1 MKKFGK
7 PVVFIVIALIF
18 ALTYLSFFGLS
29 NTYGDIKTTYF
40 KGADEIR
47 WGIDIRGGVEV
58 TFTPPE
64 DVDATKE
71 QIAAAE
77 AVVKLRLLN
86 LNITDSEVYTDYN
99 KGRIIVRFPW
109 KEDET
114 EFDPSAAI
122 DELGATAMLTFR
134 EGNTADGETVI
145 TGSDVVSASPVVI
158 ENSQTK
164 KSEYAVSLELSK
176 EGGAK
181 FAEATGRLLKK
192 DISIWMDDTIIS
204 TATVNE
210 KIDDGKAI
218 ITGTFD
224 IDAVQDLANKIN
236 AGALPFALVTNDY
249 STISPTLGT
258 GARDAMLVAGI
269 IAFAL
274 VCVYMILLYRIPGL
288 FACIGLLGQVA
299 GAIAAVSGFF
309 PGIPS
314 FTLTLPGIAGII
326 LSIGMGVDCNIIVS
340 ERIKEELNLGKSL
353 ESSIKTAYNKA
364 LTAVFDGNVT
374 VIIVAIILMGS
385 FGNPGSLFAKILSP
399 LYFMFSPT
407 TSGTIYSFG
416 YTLLMGVIFNFI
428 MSVGLTQLMLK
439 GSAKFKCLRKA
450 WLFGGKKNV

>member
-1 MKKFGK
+1 MKKIGK
-7 PVVFIVIALIF
+7 PVALLVIALIF
-18 ALTYLSFFGLS
+18 VLTYLSFFGIS
-29 NTYGDIKTTYF
+29 NTYGDIKTTYV

-58 TFTPPE
+58 TFTPPA

-86 LNITDSEVYTDYN
+86 QNITDSEVYTDYN

-122 DELGATAMLTFR
+122 DELGATALLTFR
-134 EGNTADGETVI
+134 EGTEADGTLVI
-145 TGSDVVSASPVVI
+145 TGSDVVSATPVVT
-158 ENSQTK
+158 EDNR
-164 KSEYAVSLELSK
+164 YAVSLELSK
-176 EGGAK
+176 EGGEK
-181 FAEATGRLLKK
+181 FAEATGRLVNEV
-192 DISIWMDDTIIS
+192 ISIWMDETMIS
-204 TATVNE
+204 SATVE
-210 KIDDGKAI
+210 TKIEDGKAI
-218 ITGTFD
+218 ISGNFD
-224 IDAVQDLANKIN
+224 LESVQDLANKIN
-236 AGALPFALVTNDY
+236 AGALPFALTTTDY

-269 IAFAL
+269 VAFVL
-274 VCVYMILLYRIPGL
+274 ICIYMIVLYRVPGF
-288 FACIGLLGQVA
+288 FACIGLIGQVA

-309 PGIPS
+309 PSVPS
-314 FTLTLPGIAGII
+314 FTLTLPGIAGIV

-340 ERIKEELNLGKSL
+340 ERIKEELKLGKSL

-364 LTAVFDGNVT
+364 LTAVFDGNIT
-374 VIIVAIILMGS
+374 IIIVAIILMGS

-439 GSAKFKCLRKA
+439 GAVKFKFLHKA
-450 WLFGGKKNV
+450 WLFGGKKDV

>member
-1 MKKFGK
+1 MKKNGK
-7 PVVFIVIALIF
+7 LISLLVVALVF
-18 ALTYLSFFGLS
+18 VLTYLAFFGIS
-29 NTYGDIKTTYF
+29 NNYGDITTTYV

-64 DVDATKE
+64 DVDATRE

-77 AVVKLRLLN
+77 AVIKLRLLN
-86 LNITDSEVYTDYN
+86 QNITDSEVYTDYN

-114 EFDPSAAI
+114 KFDPSAAI
-122 DELGATAMLTFR
+122 DELGATALLTFR
-134 EGNTADGETVI
+134 EGTEKDGALVI
-145 TGSDVVSASPVVI
+145 NGSDVVSATPVVT
-158 ENSQTK
+158 EDNK
-164 KSEYAVSLELSK
+164 YAVSLELSA
-176 EGGAK
+176 EGGTK
-181 FAEATGRLLKK
+181 FAEATGRLVNEV
-192 DISIWMDDTIIS
+192 ISIWMDETLIS
-204 TATVNE
+204 SATVE
-210 KIDDGKAI
+210 TKIEDGKAMI
-218 ITGTFD
+218 SGNFD
-224 IDAVQDLANKIN
+224 LESVQDLANKIN
-236 AGALPFALVTNDY
+236 AGALPFALTTTDY
-249 STISPTLGT
+249 STISPTLGM

-274 VCVYMILLYRIPGL
+274 VCVYMIVLYRVPGF

-299 GAIAAVSGFF
+299 GAIVAVSGFF
-309 PGIPS
+309 PSIPS

-353 ESSIKTAYNKA
+353 ESSVKTAYNKA
-364 LTAVFDGNVT
+364 LVAVFDGNIT

-399 LYFMFSPT
+399 LYLMFSPT

-428 MSVGLTQLMLK
+428 MSVGLTQIMLK
-439 GSAKFKCLRKA
+439 GAVKFKFLRKA
-450 WLFGGKKNV
+450 WLFGGKKDV

>member
-1 MKKFGK
+1 MKKIGK
-7 PVVFIVIALIF
+7 PVVFVVIALIF
-18 ALTYLSFFGLS
+18 ALTYLSFFGIS
-29 NTYGDIKTTYF
+29 NTYGDIKTTYV

-64 DVDATKE
+64 DIEATEE

-86 LNITDSEVYTDYN
+86 QNITDSEVYTDYN

-122 DELGATAMLTFR
+122 DELGATALLTFR
-134 EGNTADGETVI
+134 EGTEEDGAEVI
-145 TGSDVVSASPVVI
+145 TGKDVVSATPIVI
-158 ENSQTK
+158 QDPTTQQTQ
-164 KSEYAVSLELSK
+164 YAVSLELSK
-176 EGGAK
+176 DGGTK
-181 FAEATGRLLKK
+181 FADATGRNVGKT
-192 DISIWMDDTIIS
+192 ISIWMDNTVIS
-204 TATVNE
+204 SATVEE
-210 KIDDGKAI
+210 KITEGKATI
-218 ITGTFD
+218 SGNFTVEE
-224 IDAVQDLANKIN
+224 VQDLANKIN
-236 AGALPFALVTNDY
+236 AGALPFALTTTDY
-249 STISPTLGT
+249 STISPTLGS

-274 VCVYMILLYRIPGL
+274 ICVYMIVLYRVPGF

-326 LSIGMGVDCNIIVS
+326 LSIGMGVDCNIIVA
-340 ERIKEELNLGKSL
+340 ERIKEELRIGKSL

-364 LTAVFDGNVT
+364 LTAVFDGNIT
-374 VIIVAIILMGS
+374 IIIVAIILMGS

-428 MSVGLTQLMLK
+428 MSVGLTQLMVK
-439 GSAKFKCLRKA
+439 GAAKFTFLRKA
-450 WLFGGKKNV
+450 WLFGGKKDV

>member
-1 MKKFGK
+1 MKKNGK
-7 PVVFIVIALIF
+7 LISLLVVALVF
-18 ALTYLSFFGLS
+18 VLTYLAFFGIS
-29 NTYGDIKTTYF
+29 NNYGDITTTYV

-64 DVDATKE
+64 DVDATRE

-77 AVVKLRLLN
+77 AVIKLRLLN
-86 LNITDSEVYTDYN
+86 QNITDSEVYTDYN

-114 EFDPSAAI
+114 KFDPSAAI
-122 DELGATAMLTFR
+122 DELGATALLTFR
-134 EGNTADGETVI
+134 EGTEKDGALVI
-145 TGSDVVSASPVVI
+145 NGSDVVSATPVVT
-158 ENSQTK
+158 EDNK
-164 KSEYAVSLELSK
+164 YAVSLELSA
-176 EGGAK
+176 EGGTK
-181 FAEATGRLLKK
+181 FAEATGRLVNEV
-192 DISIWMDDTIIS
+192 ISIWMDETLIS
-204 TATVNE
+204 SATVE
-210 KIDDGKAI
+210 TKIEDGKAMI
-218 ITGTFD
+218 SGNFD
-224 IDAVQDLANKIN
+224 LESVQDLANKIN
-236 AGALPFALVTNDY
+236 AGALPFALTTTDY
-249 STISPTLGT
+249 STISPTLGM

-274 VCVYMILLYRIPGL
+274 VCVYMIVLYRVPGF

-309 PGIPS
+309 PSIPS

-353 ESSIKTAYNKA
+353 ESSVKTAYNKA
-364 LTAVFDGNVT
+364 LVAVFDGNIT

-399 LYFMFSPT
+399 LYLMFSPT

-428 MSVGLTQLMLK
+428 MSVGLTQIMLK
-439 GSAKFKCLRKA
+439 GAVKFKFLRKA
-450 WLFGGKKNV
+450 WLFGGKKDV

>member
-1 MKKFGK
+1 MKKNGK
-7 PVVFIVIALIF
+7 LISLLVVALVF
-18 ALTYLSFFGLS
+18 VLTYLAFFGIS
-29 NTYGDIKTTYF
+29 NNYGDITTTYV

-58 TFTPPE
+58 TFTPPQE
-64 DVDATKE
+64 VDATRE

-77 AVVKLRLLN
+77 AVIKLRLLN
-86 LNITDSEVYTDYN
+86 QNITDSEVYTDYN

-122 DELGATAMLTFR
+122 AELGATALLTFR
-134 EGNTADGETVI
+134 EGTEKDGALVI
-145 TGSDVVSASPVVI
+145 NGSDVVSATPVVT
-158 ENSQTK
+158 EDNK
-164 KSEYAVSLELSK
+164 YAVSLELSA
-176 EGGAK
+176 EGGTK
-181 FAEATGRLLKK
+181 FAEATGRLVNEV
-192 DISIWMDDTIIS
+192 ISIWMDETLIS
-204 TATVNE
+204 SATVE
-210 KIDDGKAI
+210 TKIEDGKAMI
-218 ITGTFD
+218 SGNFD
-224 IDAVQDLANKIN
+224 LESVQDLANKIN
-236 AGALPFALVTNDY
+236 AGALPFALTTTDY
-249 STISPTLGT
+249 STISPTLGM

-269 IAFAL
+269 IAFAI
-274 VCVYMILLYRIPGL
+274 VCVYMIVLYRVPGF

-309 PGIPS
+309 PSIPS

-353 ESSIKTAYNKA
+353 ESAVKTAYNKA
-364 LTAVFDGNVT
+364 LVAVFDGNIT

-399 LYFMFSPT
+399 LYLMFSPT

-416 YTLLMGVIFNFI
+416 YTLLMFLNDKPAILI
-428 MSVGLTQLMLK
+428 S
-439 GSAKFKCLRKA
+439 S
-450 WLFGGKKNV
+450 

>member
-1 MKKFGK
+1 MKKNGK
-7 PVVFIVIALIF
+7 LISLLVVALVF
-18 ALTYLSFFGLS
+18 VLTYLAFFGIS
-29 NTYGDIKTTYF
+29 NNYGDITTTYV

-58 TFTPPE
+58 TFTPPQE
-64 DVDATKE
+64 VDATRE

-77 AVVKLRLLN
+77 AVIKLRLLN
-86 LNITDSEVYTDYN
+86 QNITDSEVYTDYN

-122 DELGATAMLTFR
+122 DELGATALLTFR
-134 EGNTADGETVI
+134 EGTEKDGALVI
-145 TGSDVVSASPVVI
+145 NGSDVVSATPVVT
-158 ENSQTK
+158 EDNK
-164 KSEYAVSLELSK
+164 YAVSLELSA
-176 EGGAK
+176 EGGTK
-181 FAEATGRLLKK
+181 FAEATGRLVNEV
-192 DISIWMDDTIIS
+192 ISIWMDETLIS
-204 TATVNE
+204 SATVE
-210 KIDDGKAI
+210 TKIEDGKAMI
-218 ITGTFD
+218 SGNFD
-224 IDAVQDLANKIN
+224 LESVQDLANKIN
-236 AGALPFALVTNDY
+236 AGALPFALTTTDY
-249 STISPTLGT
+249 STISPTLGM

-269 IAFAL
+269 IAFAI
-274 VCVYMILLYRIPGL
+274 VCVYMIVLYRVPGF

-309 PGIPS
+309 PSIPS

-353 ESSIKTAYNKA
+353 ESSVKTAYNKA
-364 LTAVFDGNVT
+364 LVAVFDGNIT

-399 LYFMFSPT
+399 LYLMFSPT

-428 MSVGLTQLMLK
+428 MSVGLTQIMLK
-439 GSAKFKCLRKA
+439 GAVKFKFLRKA
-450 WLFGGKKNV
+450 WLFGGKKDV